1 MQLQTQIYPLATKYK
16 YMAPLIRASI
26 SIVKLDVLQELSQ
39 NVSTIQSYCILVVII
54 LVMSTNLA
62 VGKRMSIAA
71 ADVEN

>member
-1 MQLQTQIYPLATKYK
+1 M
-16 YMAPLIRASI
+16 
-26 SIVKLDVLQELSQ
+26 KLDVLQELSQ

-62 VGKRMSIAA
+62 VEKRMSIAA